1 VPQILATQPTN
12 VVVVEVD
19 STALFIWS
27 VAHGIKSQ
35 SVLQLVSVSAVAT
48 AATPADVPEMAKAG
62 SELVLVHTA

>member
-1 VPQILATQPTN
+1 
-12 VVVVEVD
+12 VD

-48 AATPADVPEMAKAG
+48 AATPADVPEMAKADAAG
-62 SELVLVHTA
+62 TVVQTAYAIPQNPF